1 MSSSLVV
8 HEGSV
13 RMGVA
18 LAAMQA
24 HARQTTGS
32 TVAAP
37 PPDHLEI
44 ERLRMAVA
52 ERVLKEGYTAAPPLG
67 F

>member
-1 MSSSLVV
+1 MAML
-8 HEGSV
+8 EASV

-37 PPDHLEI
+37 PPDYMEV
-44 ERLRMAVA
+44 ERLRMLVA
-52 ERVLKEGYTAAPPLG
+52 ERVLKDGYTAAPPLG